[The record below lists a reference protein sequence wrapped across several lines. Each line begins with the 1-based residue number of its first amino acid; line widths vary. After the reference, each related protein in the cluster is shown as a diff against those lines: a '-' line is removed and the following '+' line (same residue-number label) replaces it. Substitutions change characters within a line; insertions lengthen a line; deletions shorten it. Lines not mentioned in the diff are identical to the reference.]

1 MHGHNHG
8 EQIYRERL
16 FPIVSLGCNKMEDF
30 KREKPE
36 GSWTYDRQQGTV
48 TEDLWDVMVVHT
60 DCAGIDFVRFGAGE
74 DRHVDC
80 G

>member
-1 MHGHNHG
+1 
-8 EQIYRERL
+8 
-16 FPIVSLGCNKMEDF
+16 MEDF